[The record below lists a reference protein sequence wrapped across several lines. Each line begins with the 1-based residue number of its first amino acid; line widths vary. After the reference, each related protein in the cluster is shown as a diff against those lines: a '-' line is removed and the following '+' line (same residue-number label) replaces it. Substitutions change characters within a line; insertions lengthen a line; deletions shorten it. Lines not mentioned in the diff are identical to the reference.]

1 MSQDPAGISSFF
13 ETFGEIHSRL
23 VKATAECTDPA
34 MADLFR
40 NLAAQMES
48 TGTEFRAVATNAVE
62 EAQRQFKETQLATEA
77 ALAKGRETVNQLR
90 SLAEQN
96 REFLKNAPKQPN
108 TDSKKP
114 SPSVPKVKSP
124 KMKMWPLDFSS
135 GDLLRDWLLPA
146 DAPKA
151 SSIPHT
157 HGNIWDNWKAVPPPL
172 SGQEDGLLEDDTE

>member
-48 TGTEFRAVATNAVE
+48 TGAEFRAVATNAVE
-62 EAQRQFKETQLATEA
+62 EAQRQFKETQVATEA
-77 ALAKGRETVNQLR
+77 ALAKGRETVDQLR
-90 SLAEQN
+90 SLAQQN

-114 SPSVPKVKSP
+114 SPSVPKVKPP
-124 KMKMWPLDFSS
+124 KMKMEPLDFSS
-135 GDLLRDWLLPA
+135 GDLLRDWLVPA
-146 DAPKA
+146 EAPKA
-151 SSIPHT
+151 PTTPHT